1 MKIRRASA
9 TIFLDLWNDL
19 RYYLHRTSTPRKQ
32 TLADVFGAWV
42 RMISPFTPFTAED
55 LNHELG
61 GKGLVCQADW
71 PSPKDFPLDE
81 EAELAE
87 DVLNRVIE
95 DARKVLG
102 VVKGPRGKLN
112 VYVCSDS
119 AKSYFFDLAEAKK
132 KNENV
137 GQVVKKYA
145 SLKIMPDRVFKLGY
159 DIGDEM
165 LTKLVAH
172 RRFDEFKVLSE
183 ASGFLSAELG
193 IPIVVQ
199 KAGAKDIH
207 DPANKAKDALP
218 TKPGFF
224 LE

>member
-1 MKIRRASA
+1 M
-9 TIFLDLWNDL
+9 
-19 RYYLHRTSTPRKQ
+19 
-32 TLADVFGAWV
+32 
-42 RMISPFTPFTAED
+42 AED

-87 DVLNRVIE
+87 EAVNRVIE
-95 DARKVLG
+95 DARNVLN
-102 VVKGPRGKLN
+102 VIKGPRTKLN

-119 AKSYFFDLAEAKK
+119 AKAYFFELAMAKK

-137 GQVVKKYA
+137 GQVVKKFA
-145 SLKIMPDRVFKLGY
+145 SLKIQPDRVFKLGY
-159 DIGDEM
+159 EIGDEM
-165 LTKLVAH
+165 LTKMLAH
-172 RRFDEFKVLSE
+172 RGFDEFEVLSGATE
-183 ASGFLSAELG
+183 FLAGELG
-193 IPIVVQ
+193 IPVVVQ

-207 DPANKAKDALP
+207 DPGNRAKDALP
-218 TKPGFF
+218 AKPGFF